1 MIIFPMLKI
10 RINNLG
16 YLIAKMDVAAWEN
29 SFLADYARLS
39 TMVMSW

>member
-1 MIIFPMLKI
+1 MIIFPIFKI
-10 RINNLG
+10 HINTLG

-39 TMVMSW
+39 AMVMSW